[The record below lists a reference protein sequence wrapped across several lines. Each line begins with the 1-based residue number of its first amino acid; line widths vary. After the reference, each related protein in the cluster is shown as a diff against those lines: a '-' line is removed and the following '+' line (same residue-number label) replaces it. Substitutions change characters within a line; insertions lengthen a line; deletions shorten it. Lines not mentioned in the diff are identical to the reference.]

1 MSTNPSRSGRAPPS
15 ASTLLALDALLA
27 RAVSA
32 SSSSARPASSTR
44 RPQPLP
50 PNRQDTL
57 PAPRVHDKSS
67 YSRQY
72 LADSADTEEYDHG
85 DESTDDL
92 EDLDLGALASTK
104 DLSAFLQGHIQRQ
117 QLLQQQQ
124 KQQQQLLQRQRL
136 QRQHQ
141 REQYQRL
148 YKEQQ
153 LKLQQQRLQGEQ
165 ESGDDQESEETGYT
179 PPRDQKVQREQRD
192 PEPNN
197 RQRDTTEGRVHARVM
212 SNPFKVALTEQDDVT
227 TRSRKSMK
235 PTKSNSRTTIASEPA
250 QIPVSA
256 VSVVSAQTQSS
267 VSAQPQVQAQQAHA
281 LTSAE
286 EPSTSPKEEAKSTLE
301 TAVQAPSAPP
311 KRQYKKTI
319 LRAQAAL
326 LAAQIKGENEKRDL
340 EATRRVLARV
350 DAIKHLR
357 TLQSRLTYATYKVK
371 NGLEDQP
378 LDLVAELFE
387 ESLGESTT
395 SDDECHRPSARGGG
409 TRLQATS
416 SATVGTKSLTLSS
429 PVGTLS
435 RKGTAGHTSCPSSH
449 QLVTDATQDPKGR
462 SRNRHHND
470 TTSELLQTPSDD
482 SESESVAQEPS
493 TWSTQELPSDADL
506 TMIALKQKELA
517 LKQQR
522 QLEDLQKKQREQL
535 QELKKIQQEQ
545 QLALQKAH
553 AQVAARRSST
563 TTTTNVS
570 KAPVM
575 SKAKGYLRQHNT
587 TSSADKENQPSQP
600 SVDHRSEKESSPSN
614 PRTPSRQPQQSRTP
628 LSSKKVKS
636 TMDDHRKQSTDR
648 ASRSSTLASQVD
660 AADVASKAPSPQR
673 LDSKQVESRAKPLH
687 QQPTSPQQEE
697 YLQRQ
702 QQKLQQ
708 NRQREQELLQRQ
720 RQLEH
725 QQLQQHK
732 RKQLLLQLHQQQLL
746 EQAWEK
752 RTAREAPPAVST
764 AVSAKQRPLSV
775 LSSQTGSQTVNKS
788 SSKGT
793 STVNSA
799 VAMPKKKKP
808 LNPVHKAPSTENI
821 LATVRDSSSIR
832 SGLVGATPALT
843 AAKTNMLGTKRM
855 HSVFE
860 DKENLSPHS
869 SPLLRERTT
878 VLYENS
884 PQSRSKVHKR
894 QKPATPTSCSG
905 ESPTL
910 QSLPQVPL
918 ATLSMQQQQLQL
930 PQQAMDPLPIVVTT
944 DMTPTS
950 SPLPALH
957 VGGAGTSADFAA
969 ALVAISPALTP
980 MLSSDH
986 LSSETTE
993 FNGEFLNCFDQW
1005 MSDLGSEDVNS
1016 IPIGHDGFQSTFEF
1030 ANLVSAQE
1038 HGQGQTLV
1046 VQDESGYGGQEDAED
1061 GDEEEEED
1069 AETELDE
1076 SELDQ
1081 LLYSDVG
1088 EDYYGSYASGQEYE
1102 GTPGSEILGAQ
1113 EIASDPVVADLYD
1126 WFPEPIQ
1133 HHASLSPFVTADQH
1147 LSFLSADP
1155 TLSSSPGELPTDL
1168 TQELTLDFT
1177 TGGDP
1182 LWLQQELRL
1191 QQEQQLLQLQQ
1202 LQDEQLQQLQEH
1214 KQQQLLEDSQRP
1226 VSSLSQPFESS
1237 EAGAEED
1244 ADGSRARTPLLD
1256 STTSTLL
1263 SSTFSD
1269 LLSSHGNSFITTEHG
1284 FATQDT
1290 SADPGHKQTMSI
1302 LTV

>member
-1 MSTNPSRSGRAPPS
+1 MSTNPINPPRSGRAPPS

-57 PAPRVHDKSS
+57 PTPRVHDKSA

-92 EDLDLGALASTK
+92 DDLDLGALASTK

-153 LKLQQQRLQGEQ
+153 LKLRQQRLQGEQ
-165 ESGDDQESEETGYT
+165 ESGDDHESEETGYT
-179 PPRDQKVQREQRD
+179 SPPRDQKVQREQGGS
-192 PEPNN
+192 EPNN

-212 SNPFKVALTEQDDVT
+212 SNPFKVALTEQDDAAVT
-227 TRSRKSMK
+227 SRSRKPTK
-235 PTKSNSRTTIASEPA
+235 PTKSNSSTTTASEPA
-250 QIPVSA
+250 QI
-256 VSVVSAQTQSS
+256 QTS

-281 LTSAE
+281 PTSAE
-286 EPSTSPKEEAKSTLE
+286 EPSTSSIAKEETKSTLE

-395 SDDECHRPSARGGG
+395 SDDECHRPSSRGGG
-409 TRLQATS
+409 TSLRTTS
-416 SATVGTKSLTLSS
+416 SATAGTKSFTLPS

-435 RKGTAGHTSCPSSH
+435 RKGTAGRASCPSSH
-449 QLVTDATQDPKGR
+449 QLATDATQDPKER
-462 SRNRHHND
+462 VRNWHHND
-470 TTSELLQTPSDD
+470 TTSGLLQTPSDD

-493 TWSTQELPSDADL
+493 TWSTQELPSDANL
-506 TMIALKQKELA
+506 TTIALKQKELA

-522 QLEDLQKKQREQL
+522 QLEELQKKQREQL

-563 TTTTNVS
+563 TTTTNAS

-575 SKAKGYLRQHNT
+575 SKVKGHLRQNNT
-587 TSSADKENQPSQP
+587 TSSADKENQPPQP
-600 SVDHRSEKESSPSN
+600 SVDHRSEKENCPSS

-628 LSSKKVKS
+628 LSAKKLKS
-636 TMDDHRKQSTDR
+636 TMDDDRKQSTDR
-648 ASRSSTLASQVD
+648 ASRSSASASQVD
-660 AADVASKAPSPQR
+660 TVDVASEASSPQR
-673 LDSKQVESRAKPLH
+673 LDSKQVESRSKPLH

-746 EQAWEK
+746 EQAWET
-752 RTAREAPPAVST
+752 RTAREAPPAATT

-775 LSSQTGSQTVNKS
+775 LSSQTGSQTANKS
-788 SSKGT
+788 SSKGI
-793 STVNSA
+793 STVSA
-799 VAMPKKKKP
+799 VVMPKKKKP

-821 LATVRDSSSIR
+821 LATVRDFSSIR

-860 DKENLSPHS
+860 DKENLVSPHS

-878 VLYENS
+878 AFYENS

-894 QKPATPTSCSG
+894 QKPATPASCSG

-910 QSLPQVPL
+910 QLLPQVPL

-930 PQQAMDPLPIVVTT
+930 PQQAMDPLPVVITT

-950 SPLPALH
+950 SPLPAMH
-957 VGGAGTSADFAA
+957 VSGGGTSADFAA

-980 MLSSDH
+980 MLPSDH

-1005 MSDLGSEDVNS
+1005 MSDLGSEDVNT
-1016 IPIGHDGFQSTFEF
+1016 IPTEHDGFQSTFEF

-1038 HGQGQTLV
+1038 DDQVQTLAI
-1046 VQDESGYGGQEDAED
+1046 QDESGYGGQEDAED

-1069 AETELDE
+1069 DETELDE
-1076 SELDQ
+1076 SELDH

-1088 EDYYGSYASGQEYE
+1088 EDYYGSYGSGQEYA
-1102 GTPGSEILGAQ
+1102 GTPGSEILGTQ

-1147 LSFLSADP
+1147 LSFFSADP
-1155 TLSSSPGELPTDL
+1155 TLSSSPGGLPADL

-1177 TGGDP
+1177 AGGDP

-1202 LQDEQLQQLQEH
+1202 LQDEQLQQLQKH
-1214 KQQQLLEDSQRP
+1214 KQQQLLEDSQQP

-1237 EAGAEED
+1237 EAGTEED

-1269 LLSSHGNSFITTEHG
+1269 LLSSHGNPFITTEHG
-1284 FATQDT
+1284 FATQDA

-1302 LTV
+1302 LTI

>member
-1 MSTNPSRSGRAPPS
+1 M
-15 ASTLLALDALLA
+15 
-27 RAVSA
+27 
-32 SSSSARPASSTR
+32 
-44 RPQPLP
+44 
-50 PNRQDTL
+50 
-57 PAPRVHDKSS
+57 
-67 YSRQY
+67 
-72 LADSADTEEYDHG
+72 
-85 DESTDDL
+85 
-92 EDLDLGALASTK
+92 
-104 DLSAFLQGHIQRQ
+104 
-117 QLLQQQQ
+117 
-124 KQQQQLLQRQRL
+124 
-136 QRQHQ
+136 
-141 REQYQRL
+141 
-148 YKEQQ
+148 
-153 LKLQQQRLQGEQ
+153 
-165 ESGDDQESEETGYT
+165 
-179 PPRDQKVQREQRD
+179 
-192 PEPNN
+192 
-197 RQRDTTEGRVHARVM
+197 
-212 SNPFKVALTEQDDVT
+212 
-227 TRSRKSMK
+227 
-235 PTKSNSRTTIASEPA
+235 
-250 QIPVSA
+250 
-256 VSVVSAQTQSS
+256 
-267 VSAQPQVQAQQAHA
+267 
-281 LTSAE
+281 
-286 EPSTSPKEEAKSTLE
+286 
-301 TAVQAPSAPP
+301 
-311 KRQYKKTI
+311 
-319 LRAQAAL
+319 
-326 LAAQIKGENEKRDL
+326 
-340 EATRRVLARV
+340 
-350 DAIKHLR
+350 
-357 TLQSRLTYATYKVK
+357 
-371 NGLEDQP
+371 EDQP

-395 SDDECHRPSARGGG
+395 SDDECHRLSSRGEGA
-409 TRLQATS
+409 RLQATS
-416 SATVGTKSLTLSS
+416 SATMGTKSLTLSS

-435 RKGTAGHTSCPSSH
+435 RKGTAGRASCSSSH
-449 QLVTDATQDPKGR
+449 QLATDAIQGPKGL

-470 TTSELLQTPSDD
+470 TTLELLQTPSDD
-482 SESESVAQEPS
+482 SEPESVTQEPS

-506 TMIALKQKELA
+506 TTIALKQKELA

-522 QLEDLQKKQREQL
+522 QMEELQKKQQEQL

-553 AQVAARRSST
+553 ANVAARRSSTTTT

-575 SKAKGYLRQHNT
+575 NKAKGYLRQHNT
-587 TSSADKENQPSQP
+587 TSSADKENQPPQP
-600 SVDHRSEKESSPSN
+600 SVDHRSEKENRPSN

-628 LSSKKVKS
+628 LSSRKAKS
-636 TMDDHRKQSTDR
+636 TMDDDRKQSTDR
-648 ASRSSTLASQVD
+648 TSCSSTSASQVD
-660 AADVASKAPSPQR
+660 TADLISKATSPQR
-673 LDSKQVESRAKPLH
+673 LDSKRVESRSKPLH

-746 EQAWEK
+746 EQAWET
-752 RTAREAPPAVST
+752 RTAREAPPAATT
-764 AVSAKQRPLSV
+764 AVSTKQRPLSV
-775 LSSQTGSQTVNKS
+775 LSSQTGSQTANKS

-799 VAMPKKKKP
+799 VAVPKKKKP

-860 DKENLSPHS
+860 DKENLVSPHS

-878 VLYENS
+878 AFYENS

-910 QSLPQVPL
+910 QLLPQVPL
-918 ATLSMQQQQLQL
+918 ATLSMQQQLLQL
-930 PQQAMDPLPIVVTT
+930 PQQAMDPLPIVITT

-950 SPLPALH
+950 SPLPAMH
-957 VGGAGTSADFAA
+957 VGGGGTSADFAA

-1038 HGQGQTLV
+1038 DGQGQTLA
-1046 VQDESGYGGQEDAED
+1046 VQDETGYGGQEDAED
-1061 GDEEEEED
+1061 GDEEEED
-1069 AETELDE
+1069 DDETELDE

-1088 EDYYGSYASGQEYE
+1088 EDYYGSYGSGQEYA
-1102 GTPGSEILGAQ
+1102 GTPGSEFLGTQ

-1177 TGGDP
+1177 AGGDP

-1191 QQEQQLLQLQQ
+1191 QQEQQQLQLQQ

-1214 KQQQLLEDSQRP
+1214 KQQQLLEDSQQS
-1226 VSSLSQPFESS
+1226 VSSLSQPFKSL
-1237 EAGAEED
+1237 EAGTEED

-1256 STTSTLL
+1256 STPSTLL

-1269 LLSSHGNSFITTEHG
+1269 LLSSHGNAFITTEHG
-1284 FATQDT
+1284 FATQDA
-1290 SADPGHKQTMSI
+1290 SADPGYKQAMSI
-1302 LTV
+1302 LTI